1 MMICDDKYN
10 QITNRHTSMAVQQIV
25 TLQITATWVRNFLLS
40 QRPNMLYN
48 NVFLSHS

>member
-1 MMICDDKYN
+1 MMVCDGKYN
-10 QITNRHTSMAVQQIV
+10 KITHRHTSMAVQQIV
-25 TLQITATWVRNFLLS
+25 TLHITARGFGIFLN